1 MRTARRV
8 TLVAVAALGVA
19 LSGAAQ
25 TVSQKCVGAVHTAY
39 PEEATVWV
47 VAAHSAADHTELKW
61 RSASG
66 RLGVCRLE
74 PDGRISD
81 VRATGFAQP
90 APAPIELPA
99 EQQRVF
105 EPYQLSCESE
115 HGGRQECAIKP
126 SAAVVMVEQ
135 LGDVDCI
142 ENLSWGQVGDAIW
155 VDGGCRAVFEVRP
168 RPSQVGAASLGA
180 PVRTEPETGE
190 GMAHPRFR
198 ESRAQ
203 DQCRNAAAAGGM
215 MVQRF
220 LGTRIDG
227 AAVVVLME
235 VESWSQR
242 QELTCRWD
250 SATDQ
255 AVIAR

>member
-19 LSGAAQ
+19 LAGAAQ

-39 PEEATVWV
+39 PGEPAVWV
-47 VAAHSAADHTELKW
+47 VAARSAADHTELEW
-61 RSASG
+61 RSAAG
-66 RLGVCRLE
+66 RIGVCRLE

-81 VRATGFAQP
+81 VKATGFAPP
-90 APAPIELPA
+90 AGAAVEPAAPVA
-99 EQQRVF
+99 EAF
-105 EPYQLSCESE
+105 EPYQLRCSSE
-115 HGGRQECAIKP
+115 HGGRQECEIKP
-126 SAAVVMVEQ
+126 SAKVVMVEQ
-135 LGDVDCI
+135 LGDVDCV
-142 ENLSWGQVGDAIW
+142 ENLSWGQAGDAIW

-168 RPSQVGAASLGA
+168 RPPKLEAGALAGAAA
-180 PVRTEPETGE
+180 AEPAAGE

-198 ESRAQ
+198 ETRAQ
-203 DQCRNAAAAGGM
+203 DQCRAAAAASGM
-215 MVQRF
+215 IVQRF

-227 AAVVVLME
+227 AAVVVLLE

-242 QELTCRWD
+242 QEVTCRWD